1 VCVMIWCVCLLRG
14 RYVTGMFMWVWRVH
28 YDLVRAS
35 TAGTLCHSV
44 FMLGYFIQNAE
55 VRGRHV
61 TVIKISLPF

>member
-1 VCVMIWCVCLLRG
+1 M
-14 RYVTGMFMWVWRVH
+14 RYDLVRASIAGTLCHGLFLWVWRVH